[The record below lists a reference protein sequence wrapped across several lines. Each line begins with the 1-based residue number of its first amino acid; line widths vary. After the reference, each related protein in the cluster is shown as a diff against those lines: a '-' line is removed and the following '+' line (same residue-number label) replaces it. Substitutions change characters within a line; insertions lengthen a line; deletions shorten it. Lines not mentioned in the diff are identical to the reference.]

1 MTGAGGGAVVDGT
14 AVGVPIS
21 TLLALGSVVGVDGG
35 TQDRD
40 STEHLLYQAVAT
52 SPRQVTLACT
62 HLVAVPTPHWAVSM
76 VVAGS
81 PPAELELSRD
91 LAGSAVTVVRLGG
104 RTARAAAG
112 PWQAG
117 ADAAAD
123 QLLSGAGRA
132 VVFAGQDRL
141 PATVTV
147 EDVLR
152 LTAIGRVLGVAGT
165 PTAGRVL
172 HTRGYV
178 RPHLLQGELV
188 LHVRPYGADS
198 QLAPFEVPEPTPCCA
213 AHG

>member
-1 MTGAGGGAVVDGT
+1 VTTTDGVAIVDGT
-14 AVGVPIS
+14 AVGVPIP
-21 TLLALGSVVGVDGG
+21 TLAALGSVVGVDEG

-40 STEHLLYQAVAT
+40 STEHLLYQAVAA
-52 SPRQVTLACT
+52 SPGQVTLACT
-62 HLVAVPTPHWAVSM
+62 HLVAIPTPHWAVSL

-91 LAGSAVTVVRLGG
+91 LAGSAVTVLRPDG
-104 RTARAAAG
+104 RTARAGAG

-117 ADAAAD
+117 ADAAAA
-123 QLLSGAGRA
+123 QLRSGSGRA

-141 PATVTV
+141 PATVAV
-147 EDVLR
+147 EDVVR
-152 LTAIGRVLGVAGT
+152 LTAIERVLGVAGT

-178 RPHLLQGELV
+178 RPHLLEGELV
-188 LHVRPYGADS
+188 LHVRPYGADT